1 MKRLLLFF
9 FGILLAG
16 CEAQATP
23 IAAIITATAT
33 PEPTS
38 IPIPELRYGIA
49 GNIASYIGD
58 MGTVPFEVLGADSA
72 ITDFDL
78 VVAYGIY
85 EGWQQA
91 PQSHRVS
98 LAINPNLAPLNNQ
111 TIRDLIPRLINSQAI
126 VESLNIPGAQQ
137 TTELSTESAPIVRTT
152 LANAGYPD
160 GFQLTMASENIP
172 AVEVLLS
179 QFAMLSMD
187 IRLIEL
193 SDTVLAD
200 NQAHFALF
208 IWANDSERAQWLT
221 QVREENIIDLWTM
234 PISYLNNG
242 GIIVEFTENGI
253 PIPAQ

>member
-1 MKRLLLFF
+1 MKRLLLFL

-23 IAAIITATAT
+23 IAVITTATAT

-38 IPIPELRYGIA
+38 IPITELRYGIA
-49 GNIASYIGD
+49 GNIAPYIGD
-58 MGTVPFEVLGADSA
+58 MGTIPFELLAADSA

-126 VESLNIPGAQQ
+126 VDNLNIPSAQQ
-137 TTELSTESAPIVRTT
+137 TTELSTESAPIIRTT

-160 GFQLTMASENIP
+160 GFQLTMATENIP
-172 AVEVLLS
+172 AVDVLLS
-179 QFAMLSMD
+179 QFAFLSMD

-193 SDTVLAD
+193 SEHILAD
-200 NQAHFALF
+200 NQAHLLAFM
-208 IWANDSERAQWLT
+208 WANDSERAQWVA
-221 QVREENIIDLWTM
+221 QVGEGNIIDLWTM

-242 GIIVEFTENGI
+242 NVTVEFTENGI
-253 PIPAQ
+253 PIPVS

>member
-1 MKRLLLFF
+1 MKRLLLFL

-23 IAAIITATAT
+23 IAVITTATAT

-38 IPIPELRYGIA
+38 IPIPDLRYGIA
-49 GNIASYIGD
+49 GNIAPYIGD
-58 MGTVPFEVLGADSA
+58 MGTIPFEILSADSA

-85 EGWQQA
+85 DGWQQA

-126 VESLNIPGAQQ
+126 VESLNILGAQQ
-137 TTELSTESAPIVRTT
+137 TTELSSESASMIRTT
-152 LANAGYPD
+152 LANSGYPD
-160 GFQLTMASENIP
+160 GFQLTMASENIS
-172 AVEVLLS
+172 AVDVLLS
-179 QFAMLSMD
+179 QFAFLSMD

-193 SDTVLAD
+193 SDTVFSD
-200 NQAHFALF
+200 NQAHLLAFM
-208 IWANDSERAQWLT
+208 WANDSERAQWVT
-221 QVREENIIDLWTM
+221 QVGEDNIIDLWTL

-242 GIIVEFTENGI
+242 NLTIEFAENGI